1 MEISVKALLYESEAR
16 NAWQAQLQTAKQ
28 FRIAMALVK
37 KNGIDL
43 LRDAMDSAF
52 DCGAKGQ
59 FLVGVDLPTE
69 PDAIEILCN
78 LRDQY
83 SPRFQLAYFRP
94 AKRQDFH
101 AKVGLF
107 QSTAGKWSAIV
118 GSSNLTQGGL
128 CDNYEA
134 NVLVDDSRVAK
145 QLLGYF
151 EELFQG
157 GGAKEVTKEWI
168 ERYRALWSERE
179 KLNRLFRATRASVV
193 NISHPPRKGKPVPG
207 KPVPARIKGYEFAF
221 TGAIARGTRIS
232 VVYPEVRKYRGTVVE
247 RPKGIHHV
255 DCLVHG
261 DVLGGRR
268 TTLKLK
274 AAREN
279 KVPVIQED
287 EYDKIVANEIRLR
300 RGR

>member
-1 MEISVKALLYESEAR
+1 MKALLYESEAR
-16 NAWQAQLQTAKQ
+16 KEWRAQLWTAKQ

-43 LRDAMDSAF
+43 VRDAMDSAF
-52 DCGAKGQ
+52 DSGAKGQ

-69 PDAIEILCN
+69 PDAIEILCD

-94 AKRQDFH
+94 AKHQDFH

-118 GSSNLTQGGL
+118 GSSNLTHGGL

-134 NVLVDDSRVAK
+134 NVLIDDSRVAG

-151 EELFQG
+151 DELFQG
-157 GGAKEVTKEWI
+157 GGAKEVTKEWL
-168 ERYRALWSERE
+168 ERYRALWFKRQELN
-179 KLNRLFRATRASVV
+179 KLLRTARASVV
-193 NISHPPRKGKPVPG
+193 NISRPPRTGKPVPR
-207 KPVPARIKGYEFAF
+207 RIKGHEFAF
-221 TGAIARGTRIS
+221 TGRIARGARES
-232 VVYPEVRKYRGTVVE
+232 VVYPMVGKYHGSIVKS
-247 RPKGIHHV
+247 PKGIHHA

-261 DVLGGRR
+261 DILGGPR
-268 TTLKLK
+268 TTLKLR
-274 AAREN
+274 AARN
-279 KVPVIQED
+279 NNVPVIQED
-287 EYDKIVANEIRLR
+287 EFARIEANEKRLR
-300 RGR
+300 RRA